1 MAGNILEGGIRLT
14 DEGVSRTAAQVTN
27 AVSNV
32 EKAFKKLTPASGAAT
47 QSLINISRVAQDA
60 PFGFIGIAN
69 NINPLVESF
78 QRLKVETGS
87 TSGALSSLKGA
98 LTGPA
103 GVGLA
108 VGIVSS
114 LLVSFGDRLFN
125 TVSSF
130 SDAELSAARF
140 SAELRRVKDNVDNL
154 KTSLD
159 FQGKL
164 EKIGLELSGA
174 TGANLSAGGRGVDI
188 KNNTRL
194 IAGLTGEINKLSAAQ
209 QELVR
214 TRLEAEKFGAGIG
227 GQSALG
233 KALLGTGGNID
244 AVLQL
249 DLSKFSK
256 ADQELLKRYKA
267 TNDQLKDLKGQR
279 DEAFRGIALDAA
291 TLPLDFTR
299 ENRGVRVPSI
309 TVKPEKI
316 LIEPN
321 ISRNNL
327 LTAPVRDLSF
337 NTGNTPLQRSSFLD
351 DFRKQNEAQ
360 LEPIRERLLELAKLG
375 QFVGESIAGAFTNAF
390 SAIAAGE
397 SPIRAIGEAVK
408 SLVVDLIQAAL
419 RALVV
424 KAIVSLFAPGAGSA
438 LSLGGISGILEGF
451 GGFRAAG
458 GGVEAGKTYAVGE
471 RGMEL
476 FRPNVS
482 GSIVP
487 NNQLS
492 NYSGS
497 SGMGGVVEFRIAG
510 NTLKG
515 VLSNVNAS
523 QLRLVGR

>member
-1 MAGNILEGGIRLT
+1 
-14 DEGVSRTAAQVTN
+14 
-27 AVSNV
+27 
-32 EKAFKKLTPASGAAT
+32 
-47 QSLINISRVAQDA
+47 
-60 PFGFIGIAN
+60 
-69 NINPLVESF
+69 
-78 QRLKVETGS
+78 
-87 TSGALSSLKGA
+87 
-98 LTGPA
+98 
-103 GVGLA
+103 LA

-114 LLVSFGDRLFN
+114 LLVTFGDKLFN

-130 SDAELSAARF
+130 SEAELSAARF
-140 SAELRRVKDNVDNL
+140 SSEIRRAKDNIDNL
-154 KTSLD
+154 KRSLD

-194 IAGLTGEINKLSAAQ
+194 ISSLSDQINKLSESQ
-209 QELVR
+209 RNLVK
-214 TRLEAEKFGAGIG
+214 TRLEAEKFAGGLG

-233 KALLGTGGNID
+233 KALLGSGGNID
-244 AVLQL
+244 AIL
-249 DLSKFSK
+249 DLELSKFSK
-256 ADQELLKRYKA
+256 ADQELLKKYKT
-267 TNDQLKDLKGQR
+267 TNDRLKELKDQR
-279 DEAFRGIALDAA
+279 TEAVTGIALDVSGSV
-291 TLPLDFTR
+291 LDFTR
-299 ENRGVRVPSI
+299 ENRSVRVPSI
-309 TVKPEKI
+309 KVQPEKI
-316 LIEPN
+316 LIEPT

-327 LTAPVRDLSF
+327 LTAPVRDLSID
-337 NTGNTPLQRSSFLD
+337 NSKLGLQKSSFLD

>member
-164 EKIGLELSGA
+164 QKIGLELSGA

-188 KNNTRL
+188 QNNTRL

-214 TRLEAEKFGAGIG
+214 TRLEAEKFAGGLG

-233 KALLGTGGNID
+233 KALLGSGGNID
-244 AVLQL
+244 AIL
-249 DLSKFSK
+249 DLELSKFSK
-256 ADQELLKRYKA
+256 ADQ
-267 TNDQLKDLKGQR
+267 
-279 DEAFRGIALDAA
+279 
-291 TLPLDFTR
+291 
-299 ENRGVRVPSI
+299 
-309 TVKPEKI
+309 
-316 LIEPN
+316 
-321 ISRNNL
+321 
-327 LTAPVRDLSF
+327 
-337 NTGNTPLQRSSFLD
+337 
-351 DFRKQNEAQ
+351 
-360 LEPIRERLLELAKLG
+360 
-375 QFVGESIAGAFTNAF
+375 
-390 SAIAAGE
+390 
-397 SPIRAIGEAVK
+397 
-408 SLVVDLIQAAL
+408 
-419 RALVV
+419 
-424 KAIVSLFAPGAGSA
+424 
-438 LSLGGISGILEGF
+438 
-451 GGFRAAG
+451 
-458 GGVEAGKTYAVGE
+458 
-471 RGMEL
+471 
-476 FRPNVS
+476 
-482 GSIVP
+482 
-487 NNQLS
+487 
-492 NYSGS
+492 
-497 SGMGGVVEFRIAG
+497 
-510 NTLKG
+510 
-515 VLSNVNAS
+515 
-523 QLRLVGR
+523 